1 MKCPMIT
8 RRATLRIAEQ
18 RIAEASRCPGALWIE
33 ELDSDLADVVEWW
46 GDGVDLDVAHLD
58 EARRE
63 IEALLSSG
71 DASGSDRD
79 QIEGNAAV
87 LLYRALDEAC
97 VETGS
102 LDEPGF
108 WCYVSL
114 AHMWNFIVWRE
125 PRAFDAA
132 STAEEAKAPRERF
145 HRYVDGSLSHECVPV
160 RMYLRVKAL
169 GGVAHQHLAGAVRGG
184 TDFWRSHILR
194 VKAGEHPPLVRAMVR
209 LQADERTRLLTDD
222 LRRFA
227 KELNRTL
234 TNLVPSLLDDEAA
247 DELVGELWE
256 RQLKRQ
262 KRSLGVGAGSSEQA
276 GRQ

>member
-8 RRATLRIAEQ
+8 RSATLRIAEQ
-18 RIAEASRCPGALWIE
+18 RIAEASRRSGDYWID
-33 ELDSDLADVVEWW
+33 ELDSDLTDLVAWW
-46 GDGVDLDVAHLD
+46 GEGNELDIAPLD

-63 IEALLSSG
+63 IEALLRSG

-79 QIEGNAAV
+79 QIEGYAAV
-87 LLYRALDEAC
+87 LLYRALDG
-97 VETGS
+97 VGIETDS
-102 LDEPGF
+102 LDDPSF

-125 PRAFDAA
+125 PRAFEAATANDALA
-132 STAEEAKAPRERF
+132 SRQRF
-145 HRYVDGSLSHECVPV
+145 HRYVDGSMAHECVPV
-160 RMYLRVKAL
+160 RMYLRVNAL
-169 GGVAHQHLAGAVRGG
+169 GGVAHQQLAGTVRGG

-209 LQADERTRLLTDD
+209 LQADENSRLLTDD

-256 RQLKRQ
+256 RQIERE
-262 KRSLGVGAGSSEQA
+262 KRSPEVGAGSSEEA